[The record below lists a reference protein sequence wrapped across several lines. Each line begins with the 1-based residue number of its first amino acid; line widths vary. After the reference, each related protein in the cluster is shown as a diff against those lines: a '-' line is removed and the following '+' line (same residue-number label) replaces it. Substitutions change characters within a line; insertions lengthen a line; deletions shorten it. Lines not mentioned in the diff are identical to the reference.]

1 MSFGGINTF
10 QQYSTDFGLGHNGVK
25 ISLNYFDGIPEPAL
39 LNSLASNDL
48 KLIFKSLLKRD
59 ETTKEKALSDLLNLL
74 DDFPDKEYLF
84 DDDIFSLCWSQVYAK
99 MLVSE
104 SKAIRLQSH
113 QVTTKLIKALNK
125 RISKFLKDF
134 IPLVLMGTCDT
145 DSSVS
150 KACVTFLND
159 SFNNDSKKTHSLWTV
174 FHADILDLVKE
185 LIVVENEETI
195 SDEKYIGKEDSQFR
209 YNRLMTSAVYLLT
222 NLLKLNK
229 SNLSQLKSTYKTIL
243 NAESLWKLLS
253 LKNTQN
259 IKAYEALLQL
269 IQTLYHI
276 GYLTTHKD
284 VLKLST
290 KRLLKSTSHVNSK
303 NLLKISPIVPA
314 ILDTLTMLDAYKDGR
329 IWSYDNSYKEKILRL
344 LSVSCT
350 SPNPGFFVSMYE
362 FYKKTSNNELLDY
375 ALEWSPLWRK
385 AVKSLNERS
394 FLGRFGAELLGECW
408 TNYLKFFN
416 EHPEQNMKDAI
427 QSDILNT
434 IESGRSLSRLPALK
448 EALRDS
454 LPPSILVGEIEK
466 RLKSENTSSKTPDY
480 VLENLTLLLC
490 IGSENEDALND
501 LTKIM
506 FHIISPTHD
515 GVAQKNTHV
524 VKVYRYF
531 INSNLESLSKEISQ
545 LIYELPTWVDEATY
559 EELSMIIVDYTNSV
573 FVKEGTD
580 YLPSLEDFFTAAL
593 SCNVPNKQIATTLN
607 QMNSG
612 AYRLLESSSH
622 IREFVTEYIESYNF
636 NDEGEIFKGHLITSD
651 NIIQLYESSL
661 TKNKLETFCH
671 FLPDLDIGI
680 REVLIENSSFL
691 QASLFSGSKEV
702 TENIY
707 ELTSPFLNCNISI
720 TKSFVHAIID
730 HAKRK
735 TSYDNC
741 LLYLEYAV
749 KLISCNAATLNIFL
763 PSDIEATYSSN
774 VPFIDYRIA
783 LVNNLE
789 LNTHLLQISVKEMNM
804 SSIEQFIKYGLFLD
818 AIFCRLP
825 DILNDRGAIFLT
837 MISELAGDYNY
848 LSPEPK
854 ENLYD
859 FNNTLFKRESYKFS
873 SSEIIEEMTKTIP
886 TTAEKLSVIS
896 TLLDA
901 SSPTVTFYKYRILH
915 KILLNEVDSISNSF
929 FTRVAPS
936 IEAYIS
942 SVVRSKENS
951 EQNYLKA
958 AILLSAFEKFDD
970 HETFIKLRKFLA
982 SECIGNIKKDSI
994 QKTSKSIILLDNLL
1008 TSNKNSDL
1016 PIPVAP
1022 QRLNMILNSIS
1033 EWLDSEFAYEPD
1045 FAIMRLSLL
1054 KFFRLLLRFPS
1065 VTNTG
1070 TKLFDISVRLLT
1082 DSLSMCQLEEA
1093 SYLLE
1098 LRLYCLK
1105 LFQEMSKF
1113 DRNLW
1118 SDDNGHELSASL
1130 IDLCFEDF
1138 PSEAN
1143 NQISAVFYR
1152 TLHNVLTTFKTSDL
1166 LAYYD
1171 NFFDAFLSKTSNENF
1186 NRLRLLASI
1195 LEKLIYE
1202 KQQDAVIEYELMKQQ
1217 KGHANEEELDDD
1229 EAEEDTSAENA
1240 FKFPAGLIS
1249 KLSTDIPQEY
1259 LENEN
1264 EYTFIKYLWYWDLSF
1279 CFFHNVS
1286 YNLRQFFIDQL
1297 KSKNLIIKLFDFIA
1311 DQIDLQES
1319 KFWLDAGSDAILNYN
1334 VVKDDFSPYR
1344 EDIYVEAKKLLGHS
1358 MYKLFDNVGSL
1369 TSSWWLN
1376 IKDRTLQSNIEKFVS
1391 QFISPILIKQE
1402 LEDVFSKMDSLTSK
1416 DDALT
1421 IKINKVTNEVKA
1433 SYLIDEQKLELSFRL
1448 PSNYPLTN
1456 VQVIGVSRVGISEQK
1471 WKQWIMSTQRVIT
1484 GMNGSVMDSLELFTK
1499 NVNLQFSGFEECAIC
1514 YSILHAVD
1522 RKLPTKTCP
1531 TCNNKFHG
1539 ACLYKWFRSSGNN
1552 TCPLCR
1558 SEIPFRK

>member
-1 MSFGGINTF
+1 MSFGGVNTF
-10 QQYSTDFGLGHNGVK
+10 QQYSTDFGLGHNGAK

-59 ETTKEKALSDLLNLL
+59 ETTKEKALSDLLNLI

-99 MLVSE
+99 LLMSE

-125 RISKFLKDF
+125 RVSKFLKDF

-150 KACVTFLND
+150 KACVTLLNE
-159 SFNNDSKKTHSLWTV
+159 SFNNDSKKIRSLWTV
-174 FHADILDLVKE
+174 FHADILALVKE
-185 LIVVENEETI
+185 LVIVENEETI
-195 SDEKYIGKEDSQFR
+195 SDERYIGKGDSQLR
-209 YNRLMTSAVYLLT
+209 YNRLMTSAVNLLT
-222 NLLKLNK
+222 NLIMTNK
-229 SNLSQLKSTYKTIL
+229 SDLSQLKTSYKSIL

-253 LKNTQN
+253 LKDTQN
-259 IKAYEALLQL
+259 LKAYEAVLQL

-284 VLKLST
+284 VLKLSA

-303 NLLKISPIVPA
+303 NILKISPIIPA
-314 ILDTLTMLDAYKDGR
+314 ILDTLTMLDGYKDGR
-329 IWSYDNSYKEKILRL
+329 IWSYDNSSKEKILRL

-350 SPNPGFFVSMYE
+350 SPSPGFFVSMYE
-362 FYKKTSNNELLDY
+362 FYRKTSKHELLDY
-375 ALEWSPLWRK
+375 ELEWYPLWRK

-408 TNYLKFFN
+408 RNYLKFYN
-416 EHPEQNMKDAI
+416 DHPEQNMKDAV

-434 IESGRSLSRLPALK
+434 IENGKSLSKLPALK
-448 EALRDS
+448 AALRDS
-454 LPPSILVGEIEK
+454 LPPSILVREIEN
-466 RLKSENTSSKTPDY
+466 RLGPNDTSSKTPDY
-480 VLENLTLLLC
+480 ILENLTLLLS
-490 IGSENEDALND
+490 IGSENEDALHD

-506 FHIISPTHD
+506 FQIISRAHD
-515 GVAQKNTHV
+515 GLTQGDTKVIT
-524 VKVYRYF
+524 VYRYF
-531 INSNLESLSKEISQ
+531 INSDLEFLSREISQ
-545 LIYELPTWVDEATY
+545 LIYELPTWVDETTY
-559 EELSMIIVDYTNSV
+559 EELSMIVIDYTNSV

-580 YLPSLEDFFTAAL
+580 YVPSLDDFFTAAL
-593 SCNVPNKQIATTLN
+593 SCNVSNKQIAKTLN
-607 QMNSG
+607 QMDKG
-612 AYRLLESSSH
+612 AYRLLESSSN
-622 IREFVTEYIESYNF
+622 IQEFVKEYIESYNF
-636 NDEGEIFKGHLITSD
+636 NDEGKLFKGHLITTD

-661 TKNKLETFCH
+661 TKNKIETFCH
-671 FLPDLDIGI
+671 YLPNLDIGI
-680 REVLIENSSFL
+680 REVLIEKSSFL
-691 QASLFSGSKEV
+691 QACLFGGSEEV
-702 TENIY
+702 TENVY
-707 ELTSPFLNCNISI
+707 ELTSPFINSNLLI
-720 TKSFVHAIID
+720 TEKFAGAIIE
-730 HAKRK
+730 HAKSK
-735 TSYDNC
+735 ALNDNS
-741 LLYLEYAV
+741 LLYLDYAI
-749 KLISCNAATLNIFL
+749 KLIQRKAETLNIFVS
-763 PSDIEATYSSN
+763 SDVEATYSSN
-774 VPFIDYRIA
+774 VPFIDYRIT

-818 AIFCRLP
+818 AIFSNLP
-825 DILNDRGAIFLT
+825 ELLDDRGAILLT

-854 ENLYD
+854 ENFYD
-859 FNNTLFKRESYKFS
+859 FKNTLFKLETYKFS
-873 SSEIIEEMTKTIP
+873 CTEIIEEMTKK
-886 TTAEKLSVIS
+886 TASSPSGNLSVIYMLS
-896 TLLDA
+896 DA
-901 SSPTVTFYKYRILH
+901 SSPSVTFYKSRILH
-915 KILLNEVDSISNSF
+915 KILLNEVDSISASS
-929 FTRVAPS
+929 FTRIAPL
-936 IEAYIS
+936 IEAYVS

-951 EQNYLKA
+951 EQDDLKA
-958 AILLSAFEKFDD
+958 AIFLSAFEKFDG
-970 HETFIKLRKFLA
+970 HETFVKLRKLLA
-982 SECIGNIKKDSI
+982 SECIGDIERESV
-994 QKTSKSIILLDNLL
+994 QRTSKSIILLDNLL
-1008 TSNKNSDL
+1008 NSRKNADE

-1022 QRLNMILNSIS
+1022 QRLNMTLNSIS
-1033 EWLDSEFAYEPD
+1033 EWLDSEFAYEQD

-1054 KFFRLLLRFPS
+1054 KFFWLLLRFPS
-1065 VTNTG
+1065 VTNAS
-1070 TKLFDISVRLLT
+1070 TKLFDIAARLLA
-1082 DSLSMCQLEEA
+1082 DSLSMCQLEETT
-1093 SYLLE
+1093 YLLE

-1105 LFQEMSKF
+1105 LYQELSKF
-1113 DRNLW
+1113 DRSLW
-1118 SDDNGHELSASL
+1118 SDEHEHELSASL
-1130 IDLCFEDF
+1130 VDLCFINF
-1138 PSEAN
+1138 PSEMN

-1152 TLHNVLTTFKTSDL
+1152 TLHNVLITYKTSDL
-1166 LAYYD
+1166 LAYYE
-1171 NFFDAFLSKTSNENF
+1171 NFFNAFLGKTSNENF
-1186 NRLRLLASI
+1186 NRLRLLVSI
-1195 LEKLIYE
+1195 LETLIYE
-1202 KQQDAVIEYELMKQQ
+1202 KQQDAVIEYEFTKKQRQ
-1217 KGHANEEELDDD
+1217 QANEEEIDD
-1229 EAEEDTSAENA
+1229 EVEEDTSAEDG
-1240 FKFPAGLIS
+1240 FKFPASLIS

-1264 EYTFIKYLWYWDLSF
+1264 EYTFIKYLWYWDLAF

-1297 KSKNLIIKLFDFIA
+1297 KSKDLITKLFDFVA

-1344 EDIYVEAKKLLGHS
+1344 EDIYVESKKLLAHS

-1376 IKDRTLQSNIEKFVS
+1376 IKDRTLQSKIEKFVS

-1402 LEDVFSKMDSLTSK
+1402 LEDVSSKMDSLTSK